1 MVRKV
6 SDDSIFNDLF
16 GDAKSRKGART
27 IANILDAC
35 LDLIEKEGWPNLT
48 QEKVAERA
56 GIKAGTL
63 RYYYPVKEDLV
74 AAALKR
80 SIQYISDLLDTQIDT
95 ALSDPLEKFLDLIDA
110 ILVVNEKINEVL
122 VWELWAYSAHDKTA
136 NMMKTKYYDWIT
148 KKIADLIKELKPEL
162 DKETC
167 LCRAAAITSLSDG
180 ALIFVG
186 KSQPKRMELKNIRD
200 VFHESMLKIAGIDP
214 VEKGHPK
221 KFKNAGKQ
229 KKLVVV

>member
-1 MVRKV
+1 MVGKAL
-6 SDDSIFNDLF
+6 DGSIFNDLF

-27 IANILDAC
+27 LANILDAC

-63 RYYYPVKEDLV
+63 RYYYPVKDDLV
-74 AAALKR
+74 AAAIKR
-80 SIQYISDLLDTQIDT
+80 SIQYISDLLDTQIDHS
-95 ALSDPLEKFLDLIDA
+95 LSNPLEKFLDLIDA
-110 ILVVNEKINEVL
+110 ILIVNEKINEVL

-136 NMMKTKYYDWIT
+136 NNMKTEYYDWIT
-148 KKIADLIKELKPEL
+148 KKIADLIRELKPEV
-162 DKETC
+162 DKDTC
-167 LCRAAAITSLSDG
+167 LCRAAAIVSLSDG

-186 KSQPKRMELKNIRD
+186 KSQPKRTELKNIRG

-214 VEKGHPK
+214 VEKGNTGK
-221 KFKNAGKQ
+221 KTLKGAQ
-229 KKLVVV
+229 KKKK